1 MNKFIA
7 VYTAFSLLAI
17 LIADEATKPSWDKAE
32 KPSAAMAFN
41 SNNERSNND
50 VEEIEDNLE
59 SELELKRMIHF
70 VTPLMAIF
78 QQPKTKS
85 GATRQKRSAEM
96 NLDELNGT
104 EDFNSS
110 LMKMVEEGRKRG
122 SGRRPMYK
130 SSSQPIQP
138 DRSGYGYG
146 DSYSSGSSYGGGG
159 GGGSYGCCDKKDVRV
174 SSLSLTHSF
183 NLIDMTFILQD
194 LLPILALTALSLLLL
209 YLIAIATTTTT
220 AAGRRK
226 KRSQPGSIDDNDI
239 IDDKNVEPDI
249 GMLFHIYWYVMRI
262 G

>member
-1 MNKFIA
+1 LLVQKIKMNKFIA

-17 LIADEATKPSWDKAE
+17 LIADEATKPSWDKSE
-32 KPSAAMAFN
+32 QPSAVMAFN
-41 SNNERSNND
+41 SNNERPSND

-78 QQPKTKS
+78 QQQKTIS
-85 GATRQKRSAEM
+85 GATRQKRSSAEI
-96 NLDELNGT
+96 NPDELNGT

-174 SSLSLTHSF
+174 IRLVVL
-183 NLIDMTFILQD
+183 NL
-194 LLPILALTALSLLLL
+194 
-209 YLIAIATTTTT
+209 
-220 AAGRRK
+220 
-226 KRSQPGSIDDNDI
+226 N
-239 IDDKNVEPDI
+239 
-249 GMLFHIYWYVMRI
+249 
-262 G
+262 